1 MLVGAAVA
9 PSIAFAGPQF
19 TAQDIIEHF
28 SKTENQRAAKIEPQ
42 NEPRKRGVFV
52 GASGFGN
59 EATSSAAANAASGD
73 APLVIPKTGAA
84 AGNGSSASTQ
94 TASTAPKTKTK
105 TKAKAKSS
113 GSPSYAA
120 AADAPKSSD
129 AYDLLVTFRLGSD
142 ELTSQARRNL
152 DEFAI
157 ALVSPELSDLT
168 FAVDGHTDARGSE
181 SFNLDLSQRRAASVV
196 RYLTSKG
203 IAANRLVPTGYGES
217 RPMRSDPFD
226 PVNRRVET
234 RRIDG
239 TIACRALR
247 C

>member
-1 MLVGAAVA
+1 MLVGAIVA
-9 PSIAFAGPQF
+9 PSMALAEPQF

-28 SKTENQRAAKIEPQ
+28 SKSKQQRGANIDNVA
-42 NEPRKRGVFV
+42 EPRKRGVFV

-59 EATSSAAANAASGD
+59 EATSTAAATAATGD

-84 AGNGSSASTQ
+84 AGQGTRPSTQ
-94 TASTAPKTKTK
+94 TASTSTKKTKS
-105 TKAKAKSS
+105 KAS
-113 GSPSYAA
+113 SPSYAA

-142 ELTSQARRNL
+142 ELTNQARRNL
-152 DEFAI
+152 DEFAV
-157 ALVSPELSDLT
+157 ALGSPELSELS

-181 SFNLDLSQRRAASVV
+181 SFNMDLSQRRAASVV

-203 IAANRLVPTGYGES
+203 VAPGRLVATGYGES

-239 TIACRALR
+239 IVACRAVR

>member
-1 MLVGAAVA
+1 MLLGAVA
-9 PSIAFAGPQF
+9 VPSVVLAEPQF

-28 SKTENQRAAKIEPQ
+28 SKKEQQRAASIGVPSEPK
-42 NEPRKRGVFV
+42 KRGVFV

-59 EATSSAAANAASGD
+59 EATAATSSAATTAATGE

-84 AGNGSSASTQ
+84 SGQGTRPST
-94 TASTAPKTKTK
+94 SGTKTTSTS
-105 TKAKAKSS
+105 TKKKSPS
-113 GSPSYAA
+113 SPSYAA

-152 DEFAI
+152 DEFAT
-157 ALVSPELSDLT
+157 ALASPELANLS

-181 SFNLDLSQRRAASVV
+181 SFNLELSQRRAASVV

-203 IAANRLVPTGYGES
+203 VASNRLVATGYGEAK
-217 RPMRSDPFD
+217 PMRIDPFD

-239 TIACRALR
+239 IKACRTLR

>member
-1 MLVGAAVA
+1 MIVGALAV
-9 PSIAFAGPQF
+9 PSIALADPQF
-19 TAQDIIEHF
+19 TAQDIIDHF
-28 SKTENQRAAKIEPQ
+28 SKSQQQRSANLPAPS
-42 NEPRKRGVFV
+42 EPRKRGVFV

-59 EATSSAAANAASGD
+59 EATAATSSAAATAATGD

-84 AGNGSSASTQ
+84 AGESTHPSTQ
-94 TASTAPKTKTK
+94 TASTSKKQKTTK
-105 TKAKAKSS
+105 KKSA
-113 GSPSYAA
+113 SPSYAA

-142 ELTSQARRNL
+142 ELTRQARRNL
-152 DEFAI
+152 DEFAL
-157 ALVSPELSDLT
+157 ALVSPELADLT
-168 FAVDGHTDARGSE
+168 FAVDGHTDARGSK

-203 IAANRLVPTGYGES
+203 VAASRLVAKGYGES

-234 RRIDG
+234 RRLDN
-239 TIACRALR
+239 TIACRGNR